1 MTKEAIDFIQ
11 QMQYKQAE
19 IDQLEQELERWK
31 CRATKVTPTYSDM
44 PKGGETSDKIQTAV
58 EEMASI
64 EKKIESKKS
73 DLVKIEVSAMLKGIN
88 LKGRKNK

>member
-1 MTKEAIDFIQ
+1 MTKEAADFIQ

-19 IDQLEQELERWK
+19 IDQLEQELENWK

-58 EEMASI
+58 EEMTGI
-64 EKKIESKKS
+64 EKKIESKES
-73 DLVKIEVSAMLKGIN
+73 DLVKIEVSAMLKGIK
-88 LKGRKNK
+88 LKGRKKK

>member
-1 MTKEAIDFIQ
+1 MTKEAADFIQ

-58 EEMASI
+58 EEMASV

-73 DLVKIEVSAMLKGIN
+73 ELVKIEVSAMLKGIN